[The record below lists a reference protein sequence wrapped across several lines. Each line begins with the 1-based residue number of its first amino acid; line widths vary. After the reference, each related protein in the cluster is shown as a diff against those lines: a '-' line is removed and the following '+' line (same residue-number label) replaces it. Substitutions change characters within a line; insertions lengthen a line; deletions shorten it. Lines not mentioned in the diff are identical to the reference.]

1 MVRTRV
7 RWAGVLASIVGAA
20 LAANLM
26 ASGAGVRPAAG
37 TQSRIYVVRPG
48 DTVWSIAGREA
59 GLGADPRP
67 LVDLLIRVNHLQ
79 DAVIRPGQR
88 LVLPS

>member
-1 MVRTRV
+1 V
-7 RWAGVLASIVGAA
+7 ASILGAA

-26 ASGAGVRPAAG
+26 APGAGARPADRG
-37 TQSRIYVVRPG
+37 EPRIYVVRPG
-48 DTVWSIAGREA
+48 DTVWSIVGREA
-59 GLGADPRP
+59 VRGADPRP
-67 LVDLLIRVNHLQ
+67 LVDRLIRLNHLR